1 MRPLGGDQALGG
13 VYEMRIYTYQPGS
26 IPEVIARWTE
36 AIPHREAF
44 SPLAA
49 AMHSEVGGL
58 NRWMHI
64 WPYKDLAERT
74 RVRGEAR
81 KSPHWPTG
89 AGVRI
94 RQENKILVPATFSP
108 LH

>member
-1 MRPLGGDQALGG
+1 MKEG
-13 VYEMRIYTYQPGS
+13 VQMKRS
-26 IPEVIARWTE
+26 IARWTD

-64 WPYKDLAERT
+64 WPYQDLAERT
-74 RVRGEAR
+74 RVRAEAR

-94 RQENKILVPATFSP
+94 SQENKILVPATFSP
-108 LH
+108 MH